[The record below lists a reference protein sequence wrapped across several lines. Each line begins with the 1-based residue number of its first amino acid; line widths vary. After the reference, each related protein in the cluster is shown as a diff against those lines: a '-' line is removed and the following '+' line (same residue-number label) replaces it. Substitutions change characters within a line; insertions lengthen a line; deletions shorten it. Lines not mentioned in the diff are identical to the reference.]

1 MFLQFAQAWPQWRL
15 DKITLG
21 KALPVAKHDM
31 VGVKEESATHYQLSN
46 KKKKNKKLFFSLV
59 NTTDSLKNTHLT
71 RYCLASSSKSV
82 KSFEA
87 Y

>member
-46 KKKKNKKLFFSLV
+46 KKKKTLFFSGKHYRLSEKYTFDQV
-59 NTTDSLKNTHLT
+59 LFGKQFQE
-71 RYCLASSSKSV
+71 C
-82 KSFEA
+82 
-87 Y
+87 